1 LVFDKKLQAHLSPI
15 NNRFNIYV
23 GKTMATELAGLIK
36 ADLAALTNEASRLAI
51 APALDAGAAT
61 GQQGAS
67 FSFAQTMK
75 EAITSVDHDERVA
88 SDKMQAVDSGK
99 SDDLVGAMLS
109 SQQASLSFSMLM
121 QVRNK
126 VMGAVDELIK
136 LPV

>member
-1 LVFDKKLQAHLSPI
+1 M
-15 NNRFNIYV
+15 
-23 GKTMATELAGLIK
+23 GTELAGLIR
-36 ADLAALTNEASRLAI
+36 ADLAALTNEASRLAV
-51 APALDAGAAT
+51 APAIDAGQLNSANNQAH
-61 GQQGAS
+61 GSGD

-75 EAITSVDHDERVA
+75 DALANVDQEQRIA
-88 SDKMQAVDSGK
+88 GDKMAAVDAGK

-126 VMGAVDELIK
+126 VMGAVDELLK

>member
-1 LVFDKKLQAHLSPI
+1 MGI
-15 NNRFNIYV
+15 EI
-23 GKTMATELAGLIK
+23 AGQIK
-36 ADLAALTNEASRLAI
+36 ADLAALTNEAQRLAI
-51 APALDAGAAT
+51 APPAELVT
-61 GQQGAS
+61 PSGQTD

-75 EAITSVDHDERVA
+75 NAIQGVDAQNQAAAV
-88 SDKMQAVDSGK
+88 KMADVDSGK
-99 SDDLVGAMLS
+99 SDDLVGAMLA